1 MGRPFKIGIKLTL
14 VLGCL
19 PGALSAQSFWEQF
32 SYDRL
37 RFNGIGVEVGP
48 VWSDR
53 VTTEPSGSVWVDWGL
68 VAPRVRLVFSGNYFS
83 GRVNQSEITK
93 LETQLRNVI
102 DDPTGVATI
111 AIGDIEWRNLG
122 VVSEVQYIQPAT
134 SQLMFYGGIGLGV
147 DFRNGS
153 GPAIENTIVED
164 AFDTIVAAAVLSVG
178 SELAVTGEWFI
189 TAGLKGMISS
199 ELRTL
204 ALRGGV
210 IYRPPLGAAR

>member
-1 MGRPFKIGIKLTL
+1 MGQPLKIGTKLVC
-14 VLGCL
+14 VLGLL
-19 PGALSAQSFWEQF
+19 PGTLSGQSFWDEF

-37 RFNGIGVEVGP
+37 GFTGIGLEIGP

-53 VTTEPSGSVWVDWGL
+53 VTTEASGSLRIDWGL
-68 VAPRVRLVFSGNYFS
+68 IAPSVRLVFSGNYFS
-83 GRVNQSEITK
+83 GQVNESEIAN

-111 AIGDIEWRNLG
+111 DIGEITWRNLG
-122 VVSEVQYIQPAT
+122 VASEVQYIFPA
-134 SQLMFYGGIGLGV
+134 SRQLMFFAGVGLGV
-147 DFRNGS
+147 DFRNSS

-164 AFDTIVAAAVLSVG
+164 AFDTIVATGVLSVG
-178 SELAVTGEWFI
+178 SEFAVSREWFA
-189 TAGLKGMISS
+189 TAGLTGMISS

-210 IYRPPLGAAR
+210 MYRPPLARVR